1 MDDSSM
7 PPPPTIDALS
17 PSSSPEK
24 VTLEVP
30 STTSMEN
37 SQASQLLN
45 VTETSPE
52 VVAKGKKVSRKVQLK
67 PGYAL
72 TNWVD
77 RTKSGE
83 DMTGLGGPSEA
94 RIITKEELARH
105 NTEADAW
112 MAIRGKV
119 YNISKYL
126 DYHPG
131 GLPILMAEAGT
142 DATLLFDKNHRW
154 VNVDRLLASCQVG
167 RLKQMTLTI

>member
-1 MDDSSM
+1 MSQVWWKTLRIFDYVNLL
-7 PPPPTIDALS
+7 IDRCVL
-17 PSSSPEK
+17 
-24 VTLEVP
+24 V
-30 STTSMEN
+30 
-37 SQASQLLN
+37 
-45 VTETSPE
+45 ETSPE
-52 VVAKGKKVSRKVQLK
+52 VVAKAKKVSRKVQLK

-94 RIITKEELARH
+94 RVITKEELARH

-112 MAIRGKV
+112 MAIRGKFITSA
-119 YNISKYL
+119 NTWTITL
-126 DYHPG
+126 
-131 GLPILMAEAGT
+131 AEFLSLWQKLARMPHSCLIKITGT
-142 DATLLFDKNHRW
+142 KAHKNVVQLQFNSFVCFRW